1 MSSLHT
7 ADVTRRLKDFLDR
20 RQPPRSFANDERR
33 KVDQMEAYVRL
44 LVRFAPQGPEKLAEW
59 WTILLSTLSETA
71 ETWAWPTEGDFA
83 KACKI
88 IAKDIKREPSS
99 VFQVDPLAVA
109 ERRIQNDE
117 PIGDSWLWGKNA
129 LLLIARVGVD
139 PILRRRDR
147 MADHLARTYG
157 DDVAR
162 EALLGL
168 QERHSAAVK
177 AAESERHAR
186 HTDIPEVKVKSVR
199 DLLGPGPQYASYRSG
214 MEAAE

>member
-1 MSSLHT
+1 MSALHK
-7 ADVTRRLKDFLDR
+7 ADIARRLNDYLSR
-20 RQPPRSFANDERR
+20 RQPPKSFGSDDRR
-33 KVDQMEAYVRL
+33 KAEQMAAYVSIIT
-44 LVRFAPQGPEKLAEW
+44 RFAPSGDRLDEW
-59 WTILLSTLSETA
+59 WGKMLESLSESSD
-71 ETWAWPTEGDFA
+71 TWAWPSEGDLV
-83 KACKI
+83 KASK
-88 IAKDIKREPSS
+88 AVSKVLKVASADGWA
-99 VFQVDPLAVA
+99 VDPLAVA
-109 ERRIQNDE
+109 EARIQNDE
-117 PIGDSWLWGKNA
+117 PIGDNWLWGKNA

-139 PILRRRDR
+139 QIMRRRDR

-199 DLLGPGPQYASYRSG
+199 DLLGPGPQYASYRPG